1 MMLKYKMIFSLVT
14 ALLNL
19 IDCVPRLVYLL
30 PVFVYF
36 CMIENAV
43 HFTSIKRW

>member
-19 IDCVPRLVYLL
+19 IDCVPRFVQLL

-36 CMIENAV
+36 CLIENAV
-43 HFTSIKRW
+43 HFIPIIRW